1 MRRKELTRR
10 TRDEPLAQALD
21 RLGRLV
27 APESSAA
34 EPDMVA
40 RVMARIEASGRREAA
55 AAKARGRWLAG
66 SMAGLAAGL
75 LLALALWRSM
85 PGRPPCRRPAT
96 AEKTCA
102 VQQRR
107 FWPDGP
113 AESFTAVD
121 VAPDGAAYR
130 STWSTVT
137 ESVVLERD
145 VPVRKLLYSEFE
157 RVELL
162 DAQGNTASRLIVPTK
177 AMLVATKERY

>member
-1 MRRKELTRR
+1 MRREDMSREELTG
-10 TRDEPLAQALD
+10 DEPLAQALD

-27 APESSAA
+27 APESS
-34 EPDMVA
+34 PQTDMVA
-40 RVMARIEASGRREAA
+40 RVMARIEPLAAEAPRP
-55 AAKARGRWLAG
+55 KRGGRWLAG

-85 PGRPPCRRPAT
+85 PGQHAVPAAATTENDPLAASSGPVDVT
-96 AEKTCA
+96 A
-102 VQQRR
+102 V
-107 FWPDGP
+107 DV
-113 AESFTAVD
+113 TAVD
-121 VAPDGAAYR
+121 VAPVVRR